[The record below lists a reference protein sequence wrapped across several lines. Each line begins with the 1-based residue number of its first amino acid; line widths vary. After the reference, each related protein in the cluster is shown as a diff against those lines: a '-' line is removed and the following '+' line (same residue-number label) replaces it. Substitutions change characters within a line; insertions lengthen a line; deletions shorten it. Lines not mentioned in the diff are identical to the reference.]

1 MIKEIKQLEEVTMPG
16 KKVVNAIDP
25 DILSVEEKVKA
36 LNAVNLIK
44 QKIDGKIKGIIFAD
58 GSKQKRYLVK
68 DESVASPTISLE
80 SLFTTLVVDSYEEN
94 GIVIF
99 DIPVA
104 YLHSEMPADKNVIL
118 KLRGRFVDIMCDIN
132 E

>member
-1 MIKEIKQLEEVTMPG
+1 MIKETKQLEEVTMSG

-44 QKIDGKIKGIIFAD
+44 QKIDGTIKGRICAD

-80 SLFTTLVVDSYEEN
+80 SLFTTLVVDTYEEN
-94 GIVIF
+94 GIDTF
-99 DIPVA
+99 DIPGA
-104 YLHSEMPADKNVIL
+104 YLHAEMPADKNVIL

-132 E
+132 K

>member
-1 MIKEIKQLEEVTMPG
+1 MIKVFKQLEEVNIPG

-25 DILSVEEKVKA
+25 DILSVEEKVMA

-44 QKIDGKIKGIIFAD
+44 QKIDGKIKGRICAD

-68 DESVASPTISLE
+68 YESVALPTISME
-80 SLFTTLVVDSYEEN
+80 SLFTTLVVDAYEEH
-94 GIVIF
+94 
-99 DIPVA
+99 DIATFYIPGA
-104 YLHSEMPADKNVIL
+104 YLHAEMLADKNMIL
-118 KLRGRFVDIMCDIN
+118 KLRGLFVDIMCDIN